1 MARLP
6 LTISDRDCF
15 RWPYRT
21 VETAL
26 REIEIGRVPETAWE
40 LEVYAAAYAAGIV
53 SRPLRTN

>member
-1 MARLP
+1 M
-6 LTISDRDCF
+6 RDWDEP
-15 RWPYRT
+15 RPQGTDWDIQR

-26 REIEIGRVPETAWE
+26 REIEIGRAPETAWE